1 MENEFCFVFSY
12 LKKLRNP
19 HTHTQTYL
27 ILITYGII
35 CLGNFQLIFLLKK
48 ILIIFSH
55 NAIGFIIWKLANDL
69 NALSKGIAT
78 DL

>member
-1 MENEFCFVFSY
+1 MFWLVVNHMENEFCFVFSY

-48 ILIIFSH
+48 NINYF
-55 NAIGFIIWKLANDL
+55 
-69 NALSKGIAT
+69 LSQCHWLYNLKISK
-78 DL
+78 